1 MQIAPPNNTALP
13 EMNGFAARSFW
24 LQLLTVVAMILNSQ
38 GIDIWAALREAGIGG
53 NPAQVLA
60 TGDRIVSLWQ
70 QALPIVTG
78 LWAYFER
85 RAPHYRL
92 VWPWRW
98 GTVVILW
105 VALMGMALWPMSAFA
120 AGRQCGET
128 VKMRALLDAKYGE
141 HPVGMGVTDK
151 GAIEVW
157 VNPDT
162 GTWTAMASDGKG
174 TSCLL
179 SSGQG
184 WVTYG
189 AAVPGDHGREAG

>member
-1 MQIAPPNNTALP
+1 MKLAPPNNTALP
-13 EMNGFAARSFW
+13 ELNGFAARSFW
-24 LQLLTVVAMILNSQ
+24 LQLLTVVAMVLNSQ

-98 GTVVILW
+98 GTMVILW
-105 VALMGMALWPMSAFA
+105 VALMGAALLPGSAFA
-120 AGRQCGET
+120 AGPQCAE
-128 VKMRALLDAKYGE
+128 RASVTKLLADKYGE
-141 HPVGMGVTDK
+141 HALGGGIADNK
-151 GAIEVW
+151 QLFELYWYAA
-157 VNPDT
+157 T
-162 GTWTAMASDGKG
+162 GSWTATVSQPNG
-174 TSCLL
+174 TMCLVA
-179 SSGQG
+179 SGQG
-184 WVTYG
+184 WTLAPQPV
-189 AAVPGDHGREAG
+189 AEGDPT